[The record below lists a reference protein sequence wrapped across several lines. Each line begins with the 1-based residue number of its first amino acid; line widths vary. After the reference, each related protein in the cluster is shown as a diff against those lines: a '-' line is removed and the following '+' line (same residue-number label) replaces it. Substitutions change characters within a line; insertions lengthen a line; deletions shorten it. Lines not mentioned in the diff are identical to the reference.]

1 MATVTAAQVNE
12 LRNLTGAGLMDCKKA
27 LTEANGDVQAAIDF
41 LRKKG
46 AKVAE
51 LRAGRAAAEGV
62 VIAKTSADN
71 KKGVAVYLSCESD
84 FVAKNDSFVKFA
96 TDVAELALEKAPA
109 TLEAL
114 LELDLNGSTVKAQ
127 VQEKVSAIGEL
138 INVSAYETIA
148 GESVVAYNHMG
159 NKIGVLVKLNNSGST
174 NTVEIEE
181 LAKNIAM
188 HVAAAQPQA
197 EYIDKTKIPSEILEN
212 ERRIE
217 LGKEDL
223 AKKPKEIAEKI
234 VQGRLDKIL
243 SQRCL
248 LDQPYIKDQTITIEK
263 LIKDKSKQLNTDIH
277 VVQFVR
283 YNVGETIEKSSSLDH
298 KTTVSIS

>member
-1 MATVTAAQVNE
+1 MATITAAQVNE

-62 VIAKTSADN
+62 VIAKTSADG

-84 FVAKNDSFVKFA
+84 FVAKNESFVKFA
-96 TDVAELALEKAPA
+96 TDIADVALEKSPA
-109 TLEAL
+109 TLEDL
-114 LELDLNGSTVKAQ
+114 LNLDLNGATVKGQ

-159 NKIGVLVKLNNSGST
+159 NKIGVLVALNKGLNDAVANVGKDVAMQIAAMNPVAVDASG
-174 NTVEIEE
+174 VPAEAIERE
-181 LAKNIAM
+181 KAIAREKA
-188 HVAAAQPQA
+188 VAA
-197 EYIDKTKIPSEILEN
+197 
-212 ERRIE
+212 
-217 LGKEDL
+217 GKP
-223 AKKPKEIAEKI
+223 ANI
-234 VQGRLDKIL
+234 LDKIAEGAGQTFIKENTLL
-243 SQRCL
+243 SQ
-248 LDQPYIKDQTITIEK
+248 PFVKDG
-263 LIKDKSKQLNTDIH
+263 SKT
-277 VVQFVR
+277 VQQVL
-283 YNVGETIEKSSSLDH
+283 GAAESGL
-298 KTTVSIS
+298 TVTGFKRVERGAAK

>member
-1 MATVTAAQVNE
+1 MATITAAQVNE

-62 VIAKTSADN
+62 VIAKTSADG

-84 FVAKNDSFVKFA
+84 FVAKNESFVKFA
-96 TDVAELALEKAPA
+96 TDIADVALEKSPA
-109 TLEAL
+109 TLEDL
-114 LELDLNGSTVKAQ
+114 LNLDLNGATVKGQ

-159 NKIGVLVKLNNSGST
+159 NKIGVLVALNKGLNDAVANVG
-174 NTVEIEE
+174 
-181 LAKNIAM
+181 KDIAM
-188 HVAAAQPQA
+188 QIAAMNPVAVDASGVPAEAIEREKAIAREKAVAAGKP
-197 EYIDKTKIPSEILEN
+197 EN
-212 ERRIE
+212 I
-217 LGKEDL
+217 
-223 AKKPKEIAEKI
+223 
-234 VQGRLDKIL
+234 LDKIAEGAGQTFIKENTLL
-243 SQRCL
+243 SQ
-248 LDQPYIKDQTITIEK
+248 PFVKDG
-263 LIKDKSKQLNTDIH
+263 SKT
-277 VVQFVR
+277 VQQVL
-283 YNVGETIEKSSSLDH
+283 GSAESGL
-298 KTTVSIS
+298 TVTGFKRVERGAAK

>member
-1 MATVTAAQVNE
+1 MATTVTAAQVNE

-84 FVAKNDSFVKFA
+84 FVGKNDSFVKFA
-96 TDVAELALEKAPA
+96 SDIADLALEKAPA

-114 LELDLNGSTVKAQ
+114 LDLDLNGSTVKAQ

-138 INVSAYETIA
+138 INVSSYETIA

-159 NKIGVLVKLNNSGST
+159 NKIGVLVALNKGLNDAVSAVGKDVAMQIAAMNPLAVDASGVS
-174 NTVEIEE
+174 VEAIERE
-181 LAKNIAM
+181 KAIAKEKAIA
-188 HVAAAQPQA
+188 AGKP
-197 EYIDKTKIPSEILEN
+197 ENILE
-212 ERRIE
+212 
-217 LGKEDL
+217 K
-223 AKKPKEIAEKI
+223 IAEGAGNTFIKENT
-234 VQGRLDKIL
+234 
-243 SQRCL
+243 L
-248 LDQPYIKDQTITIEK
+248 LTQPFVKDG
-263 LIKDKSKQLNTDIH
+263 SK
-277 VVQFVR
+277 
-283 YNVGETIEKSSSLDH
+283 
-298 KTTVSIS
+298 TVAQVLGGAESGLTVTAFKRVERGATK

>member
-84 FVAKNDSFVKFA
+84 FVAKNETFVKLA
-96 TDVAELALEKAPA
+96 SDIADLALEKSPA
-109 TLEAL
+109 TLEEL
-114 LELDLNGSTVKAQ
+114 LELNLGGSTVKAL

-138 INVSAYETIA
+138 INVSAYESIS

-159 NKIGVLVKLNNSGST
+159 NKIGVLVALNKGLNDAVATVGKDVAMQIAAMNPVAVDASG
-174 NTVEIEE
+174 VPAEAIERE
-181 LAKNIAM
+181 KAIAKEKAIAAGKPENI
-188 HVAAAQPQA
+188 
-197 EYIDKTKIPSEILEN
+197 
-212 ERRIE
+212 
-217 LGKEDL
+217 
-223 AKKPKEIAEKI
+223 
-234 VQGRLDKIL
+234 LDKIAEGAGNTFIKENT
-243 SQRCL
+243 L
-248 LDQPYIKDQTITIEK
+248 LTQPFVKDG
-263 LIKDKSKQLNTDIH
+263 SKT
-277 VVQFVR
+277 VQQVL
-283 YNVGETIEKSSSLDH
+283 GGAESGL
-298 KTTVSIS
+298 TVTAFKRVERGAAK